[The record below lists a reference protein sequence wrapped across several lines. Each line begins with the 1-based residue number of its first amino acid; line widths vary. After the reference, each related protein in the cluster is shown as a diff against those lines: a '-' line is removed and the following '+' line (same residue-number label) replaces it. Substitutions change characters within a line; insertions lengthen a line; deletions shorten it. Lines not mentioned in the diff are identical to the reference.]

1 MFMLSGQPRPAVM
14 GIVNV
19 TPDSFS
25 DGGRY
30 VHTQD
35 AIDHGRELFA
45 QGATIVD
52 VGGESTRPGA
62 QTVPD
67 DEERRRVLPVIE
79 ALAELG
85 TVSIDTRKEIVA
97 RAALQSG
104 ATIVNDVSASLG
116 RVAAEFG
123 AGWVAMHAQ
132 GDPATMQRAPHY
144 IDVVDEVFR
153 FLERC
158 RQDAESF
165 GIRELYLDPGIGF
178 GKSLHHN
185 LELLRHLTRFGD
197 LGAPVLVGISRK
209 SFLAGLSRLSRIE
222 DPAQRGEES
231 LAANIWALTH
241 GASVVRVHEVTP
253 VVEYLRLVEAMRN
266 AGQHAERGAMR

>member
-1 MFMLSGQPRPAVM
+1 MNGALAPSYRPRPAVM

-30 VHTQD
+30 VDTQD

-45 QGATIVD
+45 QGAAIVD

-62 QTVPD
+62 RTVPD
-67 DEERRRVLPVIE
+67 DQEERRVLPVVE
-79 ALAELG
+79 ALAEVG
-85 TVSIDTRKEIVA
+85 VVSIDTRKEAVA
-97 RAALQSG
+97 RSALAHG

-132 GDPATMQRAPHY
+132 GDPTTMQLAPHY
-144 IDVVDEVFR
+144 TDVVDEVYR
-153 FLERC
+153 FLEAC
-158 RQDAESF
+158 REDAQTF
-165 GIRELYLDPGIGF
+165 GVRELYLDPGIGF
-178 GKSLHHN
+178 GKSIHHN
-185 LELLRHLTRFGD
+185 LELLRHLVRFGD

-209 SFLAGLSRLSRIE
+209 SFLAGLSRLNRIE
-222 DPAQRGEES
+222 DPGQREEES

-253 VVEYLRLVEAMRN
+253 VMEYLKLMDAMEFARQDN
-266 AGQHAERGAMR
+266 E